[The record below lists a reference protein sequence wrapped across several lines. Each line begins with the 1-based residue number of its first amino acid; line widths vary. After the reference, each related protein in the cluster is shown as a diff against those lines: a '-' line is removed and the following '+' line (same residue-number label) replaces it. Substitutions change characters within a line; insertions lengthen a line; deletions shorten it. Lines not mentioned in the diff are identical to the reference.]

1 MGFRSPVLHQYI
13 ASSMQ
18 KSSKIAWTIVT
29 LLVGGIL
36 LYNLNTTTMVSKV
49 GALISLVVIVVIA
62 AIWRRERE
70 KN

>member
-1 MGFRSPVLHQYI
+1 
-13 ASSMQ
+13 MQ